1 VRTSMRLWVCISSCP
16 PAPPRRTT
24 YTVCGNAP
32 YYTVFIYT
40 TIFRVGLDWL
50 VSVLFRGSVYWSPGG
65 EVMDFFVVYEVLKK
79 YFY

>member
-1 VRTSMRLWVCISSCP
+1 MSPDPGSHKNRVTIFMGT
-16 PAPPRRTT
+16 RRTT

-32 YYTVFIYT
+32 CYTVFIYT
-40 TIFRVGLDWL
+40 TIFRAGLDWL
-50 VSVLFRGSVYWSPGG
+50 VSVLFRGSIYWSPGG